1 MPEIAVKVDQL
12 TYVYPGK
19 SEVIAND
26 HLSFEIPRGEIFG
39 LLGPNGAGKTTLV
52 LQLLGLLR
60 PTSGQIWLEGV
71 DVVKSP
77 EQASRH
83 TGFLPQ
89 TGIPMRYVE
98 VERALYF
105 TGRLRGQT
113 HHDAHQQAASLLAQF
128 EMESYAKR
136 FVNDLSGGMLRLVNF
151 AMALMGHPSVLILD
165 EPTNELD
172 PVRRRQVWDTIAQ
185 LNRQKGVTCIL
196 VTHNLLEAEQVVQR
210 VAIMRAGKLVALGTP
225 GAMKLSSTGK
235 VRLEFQLK
243 AAAAISTELH
253 GVLSQLGLI
262 DLIRP
267 GFYTMMLSPNDVSTA
282 AELVISQI
290 GLQEL
295 EDFRVS
301 PPSLEDAYL
310 TIEKNQLIAAY
321 P

>member
-1 MPEIAVKVDQL
+1 MPDIAVKVDAL
-12 TYVYPGK
+12 TYIYPGK
-19 SEVIAND
+19 TGIIAND

-52 LQLLGLLR
+52 LQLLGLLK
-60 PTSGQIWLEGV
+60 PTSGHIWLEGV
-71 DVVKSP
+71 DVLRSP
-77 EQASRH
+77 QQASQR

-113 HHDAHQQAASLLAQF
+113 HSDARQQAQVLLTHF
-128 EMESYAKR
+128 EMNSYAKR

-151 AMALMGHPSVLILD
+151 AMALMGHPLVLILD

-185 LNRQKGVTCIL
+185 LNQQEGVTCIL

-210 VAIMRAGKLVALGTP
+210 VAIMRAGKIIALDTP
-225 GAMKLSSTGK
+225 GTMKLSSTGK

-243 AAAAISTELH
+243 ATAKIPDRLYDSLD
-253 GVLSQLGLI
+253 QLGVI
-262 DLIRP
+262 DLVRP
-267 GFYTMMLSPNDVSTA
+267 GSYTMMLMPDDVSA
-282 AELVISQI
+282 AADLVISQI

-310 TIEKNQLIAAY
+310 TIEKQLVT

>member
-1 MPEIAVKVDQL
+1 MPDIAVKVADL

-19 SEVIAND
+19 KGVIAND
-26 HLSFEIPRGEIFG
+26 QLNFEIPRGEIFG

-52 LQLLGLLR
+52 LQLLGLLK

-77 EQASRH
+77 QQASQR

-113 HHDAHQQAASLLAQF
+113 HADAHRQAQTLLTHF
-128 EMESYAKR
+128 EMDGYARR

-151 AMALMGHPSVLILD
+151 AMALMGKPQVIILD

-185 LNRQKGVTCIL
+185 MNQQEGVTCIL

-210 VAIMRAGKLVALGTP
+210 VAIMRAGRIIALDTP
-225 GAMKLSSTGK
+225 GAMKLSSTGM

-243 AAAAISTELH
+243 AAAEIPGSLH
-253 GVLSQLGLI
+253 DSLNQLGTI

-267 GFYTMMLSPNDVSTA
+267 GFYNIMLTPEDVSA
-282 AELVISQI
+282 AADLVISQI
-290 GLQEL
+290 GLHEL
-295 EDFRVS
+295 DDFRVS

-310 TIEKNQLIAAY
+310 TIEKQLVT

>member
-1 MPEIAVKVDQL
+1 M
-12 TYVYPGK
+12 
-19 SEVIAND
+19 IAND

-60 PTSGQIWLEGV
+60 PTSGSIWLEGV
-71 DVVKSP
+71 DVVRSP
-77 EQASRH
+77 EQASQR

-113 HHDAHQQAASLLAQF
+113 HHDARKQAADLLVRF
-128 EMESYAKR
+128 EMDGYAKR

-151 AMALMGHPSVLILD
+151 AMALMGHPPVLILD

-172 PVRRRQVWDTIAQ
+172 PVRRRQVWDTISE
-185 LNRQKGVTCIL
+185 LNHRQGLTCIL

-210 VAIMRAGKLVALGTP
+210 VAIMRAGRIVALDTP
-225 GAMKLSSTGK
+225 VAMKLSTTGK

-243 AAAAISTELH
+243 ASMGISD
-253 GVLSQLGLI
+253 
-262 DLIRP
+262 DLYHMLNQMGAVEFMRP
-267 GFYTMMLSPNDVSTA
+267 GFYTVMLSPDDVGTA

-310 TIEKNQLIAAY
+310 TIEQQQLVPA
-321 P
+321 

>member
-12 TYVYPGK
+12 TYVYPGRNA
-19 SEVIAND
+19 VIAND

-60 PTSGQIWLEGV
+60 PTSGSIWLEGV
-71 DVVKSP
+71 DVVRSP
-77 EQASRH
+77 EQASQR

-113 HHDAHQQAASLLAQF
+113 HHDARKQAADLLIRF
-128 EMESYAKR
+128 EMDSYARR

-151 AMALMGHPSVLILD
+151 AMALMGHPPVLILD

-172 PVRRRQVWDTIAQ
+172 PVRRRQVWDTISE
-185 LNRQKGVTCIL
+185 LNHRQGLTCIL

-210 VAIMRAGKLVALGTP
+210 VAIMRAGRIVALDTP
-225 GAMKLSSTGK
+225 VAMKLSTTGK

-243 AAAAISTELH
+243 ASMGI
-253 GVLSQLGLI
+253 GD
-262 DLIRP
+262 DLYHMLNQMGAVEFMRP
-267 GFYTMMLSPNDVSTA
+267 GFYTVMLSPDDVGTA

-310 TIEKNQLIAAY
+310 TIEQQQLVPA
-321 P
+321 

>member
-1 MPEIAVKVDQL
+1 MPDIAVKVEDL

-19 SEVIAND
+19 NAVIAND

-60 PTSGQIWLEGV
+60 PTSGQIWLEGI
-71 DVVKSP
+71 DVVKAP
-77 EQASRH
+77 QQASQR

-98 VERALYF
+98 VKRALYF

-113 HHDAHQQAASLLAQF
+113 HHDARQQAQALLSHF
-128 EMESYAKR
+128 EMNSYAKR

-151 AMALMGHPSVLILD
+151 AMALMGNPHVLILD

-172 PVRRRQVWDTIAQ
+172 PVRRRQVWDTITQ
-185 LNRQKGVTCIL
+185 LNQQEGVTCIL

-210 VAIMRAGKLVALGTP
+210 VAIMRAGKIIALDTP
-225 GAMKLSSTGK
+225 GTMKLSSTGK

-243 AAAAISTELH
+243 AAAEIPARLYDSLD
-253 GVLSQLGLI
+253 QLGAV
-262 DLIRP
+262 DLVRP
-267 GFYTMMLSPNDVSTA
+267 GSYTITLMPDDVSSA
-282 AELVISQI
+282 ADLVISQI

-310 TIEKNQLIAAY
+310 TIEKQQLAAT
-321 P
+321 